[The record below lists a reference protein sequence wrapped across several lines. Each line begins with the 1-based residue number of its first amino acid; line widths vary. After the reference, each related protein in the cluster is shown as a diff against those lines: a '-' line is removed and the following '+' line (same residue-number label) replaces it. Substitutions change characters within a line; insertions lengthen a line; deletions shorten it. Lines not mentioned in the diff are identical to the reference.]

1 MTISALK
8 EKAEAF
14 YPAIAFDLFLPYS
27 LRKWIRL
34 ALLLI
39 ALFTI
44 VGLSHIIVPIG
55 YVVDKEFFAGIF
67 FISFSLWIFMHLLEG
82 MYYSYYFHDHEMYFE
97 VAQILTHHDDLT
109 VSFLTLPI
117 GKYVMYRC
125 GLSESEVKSFLKAR
139 KKTMTSNDFVLT
151 DMTPRDRV
159 TLADF
164 GFSLMK
170 HDKDFAYFLFERGIG
185 EEMFRGAIDWVS
197 SNMYLMRNSQR
208 WWSRTQL
215 STIPSLGKNWSYGQ
229 VPILERHANL
239 VDTHLAPLT
248 DTKIDRLFSD
258 DVIAIE
264 QVLMKSREANAII
277 ISDDG
282 LTGVDIIR
290 TMASH
295 IARGV
300 SHPYFEDKRI
310 FIMHGTSFLES
321 AGDLFVQEFQALLN
335 EAQSA
340 GNIILVIQHLAS
352 FVERAHTKGIDVVS
366 IMEPY
371 LNSNVSIVALSDTK
385 GYHRTLESE
394 VLITRFFEKVVA
406 HALDEERTLILLQN
420 EVYALETKYGV
431 LFSYPSLIAVVQSAQ
446 RYFGEAVLADKALD
460 IIHEIIP
467 EIRSQGKKLIK
478 KEDVLRVVE
487 IKTHIPQGVHS
498 KKHKETLL
506 SLEEK
511 LHDRVV
517 GQQPAITS
525 IAKTLRRVNAGVS
538 RTKRPM
544 GTFLFAGPTGVGK
557 TETAKAL
564 ADIFFGGKENLIR
577 FDMTEFSGL
586 DGLQKLIGSTGGE
599 VGLLASALRE
609 RQYGVLLLD
618 EFEKAHSDVHNLFLQ
633 ILDEGIFTDTRGE
646 SISARNV
653 VVIAT
658 SNVGSELWSEATKN
672 LTAEDKRAKLVDYI
686 IDNRIFKP
694 ELLNRFDNIV
704 VYSTLK
710 ENDLRD
716 IARLQVYAL
725 RDRLKQQGID
735 LEINPFL
742 LAYVVSKGSSNKFG
756 AREMQRA
763 IADTIESE
771 IAEKIIAEKVHP
783 GDTIT
788 FSSSQGEGEFLLSIS
803 PMRKN

>member
-14 YPAIAFDLFLPYS
+14 YPAIIFDSFFPYAI
-27 LRKWIRL
+27 RKWIRL
-34 ALLLI
+34 LLLLI

-44 VGLSHIIVPIG
+44 VGLSHIIVPLG
-55 YVVDKEFFAGIF
+55 YVVDKELYVGIF

-82 MYYSYYFHDHEMYFE
+82 MYFSYYFHDHEMYYE
-97 VAQILTHHDDLT
+97 VAKILTHHQDLT

-117 GKYVMYRC
+117 GKYVMHRC
-125 GLSESEVKSFLKAR
+125 GLSEAEVKSFLKTR
-139 KKTMTSNDFVLT
+139 KKTLTSESFVLT
-151 DMTPRDRV
+151 DITPRDRI

-164 GFSLMK
+164 GYNLIK
-170 HDKDFAYFLFERGIG
+170 YDEDLAYFLFERGIG
-185 EEMFRGAIDWVS
+185 EDVFRGAIDWVS
-197 SNMYLMRNSQR
+197 ANMYLMRNAQR
-208 WWSRTQL
+208 WWSRAQL

-229 VPILERHANL
+229 VPMLERYASL
-239 VDTHLAPLT
+239 VDTHFTPLT

-295 IARGV
+295 IARGI
-300 SHPYFEDKRI
+300 SNPYFEDKRI

-321 AGDLFVQEFQALLN
+321 AGDLFVQDFQALLN

-340 GNIILVIQHLAS
+340 GNIILVIEHLAS
-352 FVERAHTKGIDVVS
+352 FVERAHAKGIDVVS

-371 LNSNVSIVALSDTK
+371 LNSSVSVIALSDTK

-394 VLITRFFEKVVA
+394 VLVTRFFEKVVA
-406 HALDEERTLILLQN
+406 HALDEHRTLVLLQN
-420 EVYALETKYGV
+420 EVYALETKHGV

-467 EIRSQGKKLIK
+467 DIKSQGKKLIK
-478 KEDVLRVVE
+478 KEDVLHVIE
-487 IKTHIPQGVHS
+487 TKTHIPQGVHN
-498 KKHKETLL
+498 KENKETLL
-506 SLEEK
+506 NLEAK

-517 GQQPAITS
+517 GQQAAITS

-564 ADIFFGGKENLIR
+564 ADIFFGGADNLIR
-577 FDMTEFSGL
+577 FDMTEYSGS
-586 DGLQKLIGSTGGE
+586 DGLQKLIGSTNGT
-599 VGLLASALRE
+599 VGALASALRE

-646 SISARNV
+646 AISARNV

-658 SNVGSELWSEATKN
+658 SNAGSELWDSSTIS
-672 LTAEDKRAKLVDYI
+672 LSPEDKRAQLVEYI

-704 VYSTLK
+704 VYDALK
-710 ENDLRD
+710 ENDLRG

-735 LEINPFL
+735 LEINPFIL
-742 LAYVVSKGSSNKFG
+742 SYVVSKGSSTQFG

-763 IADTIESE
+763 IADSIESA
-771 IAEKIIAEKVHP
+771 IAEKIIAEDVHP
-783 GDTIT
+783 GDTIA
-788 FSSSQGEGEFLLSIS
+788 FSPAQGEGEFTITIA